1 MMKYYLTVKNYTE
14 AMRGKSYLKGLN
26 INCNVEKV
34 SGKGGC
40 GYAVVVGDNPERAS
54 RLLSTLNITVLKIES
69 GKSDGLNHGS
79 SAETFSV
86 QKRKTSALCL
96 TAQRLL
102 TPQSRE

>member
-14 AMRGKSYLKGLN
+14 AMRGKSYLNGLN

-40 GYAVVVGDNPERAS
+40 GYAVVVRDNPERAS

-69 GKSDGLNHGS
+69 GKSDGLS
-79 SAETFSV
+79 
-86 QKRKTSALCL
+86 
-96 TAQRLL
+96 
-102 TPQSRE
+102 